1 MKAYDRVQWEFLIA
15 VLRTVGFPEIV
26 IQLITECI
34 STVKFSININGER
47 CGFFAG
53 EKGLRQGDPMSPYL
67 FVLAMEVFSGLMNQM
82 STNKRFKFH
91 WRCHRENHPLV
102 FCG

>member
-1 MKAYDRVQWEFLIA
+1 MKAYDIVKWEFLIS

-26 IQLITECI
+26 IQWITECI
-34 STVKFSININGER
+34 STVKFSININGELY
-47 CGFFAG
+47 GFFAG

-67 FVLAMEVFSGLMNQM
+67 FVLAMEVFSGLMSKM

-91 WRCHRENHPLV
+91 WG
-102 FCG
+102 FS